1 MARIYSG
8 TCKEI
13 NPDFNAPTSWALY
26 LWRYVCFLGFLN
38 LLKGKIFSSL
48 LNTVWLP
55 ALCAGLRYGWMLFT
69 WITLDRRENLMCMHF
84 IYWRK
89 SPRPENRTYIKIFN
103 YSQFFSCLSIV
114 IMFNAYNIISKIFRR
129 TTESITLHQYLEW
142 F

>member
-1 MARIYSG
+1 MHQPHGLYIYG
-8 TCKEI
+8 
-13 NPDFNAPTSWALY
+13 DMFVSW
-26 LWRYVCFLGFLN
+26 VFFN
-38 LLKGKIFSSL
+38 LLKGKLFSSL

-55 ALCAGLRYGWMLFT
+55 ALWAGLRYGWMLFT

-129 TTESITLHQYLEW
+129 TTESISFHQYLEW